1 MFGTHRSV
9 RAGGSETGGAFR
21 VSPSI
26 GHQVLW
32 RFQPSKVSMASSLR
46 QSGIGPELT
55 IGLVRRGFSSGGAEA
70 YLKRLAAGMAAAG
83 HRVLL
88 FSAGEWPVE
97 EGNFGSIVRLK

>member
-1 MFGTHRSV
+1 MFGSARSV

-32 RFQPSKVSMASSLR
+32 RFQPSKVSMASSFRQSGIGPFR

-70 YLKRLAAGMAAAG
+70 YLKRLAAGVAAAG
-83 HRVLL
+83 HRVVL
-88 FSAGEWPVE
+88 FSAG
-97 EGNFGSIVRLK
+97 K